1 LRSFVGAVNTI
12 KLYTLKSGAAAEAI
26 KNLTEKLRLF
36 FTRLPVLSLSKT
48 GDALLLNG
56 EKIDIAEMASFRGI
70 ADSFLKH
77 LEDVGLESLTFLNTV
92 TLNQMNTLF
101 GAFGSICGGAVS
113 VDHWQRIARER
124 ELTGILFNQHLY
136 EIEVVQNLNGHPADG
151 SEVPPTFSP
160 PEDPRLSQEQFDELA
175 DNFAGYLE
183 EMFLIDD
190 QDGIAH
196 MIGKLL
202 TGLENRVTPIRKSVL
217 GTCGEA
223 LEKLDLAF
231 QHDYIKLL
239 ADPLLSAFNKEEEPK
254 IISET
259 AAVLSRLVGHLILLA
274 DYPLASRILLN
285 LRKRYQK
292 FKAAKDPQAI
302 MLASVMRKSLE
313 PRTHRLLVADL
324 RSDDPSRQQ
333 LAAQLLEG
341 LGAVVAPLLVDTI
354 KQEEDYRVRQT
365 AALLLRKAG
374 AKAIE
379 GLKHQ
384 LASGIGAE
392 ERRRILDIIDTLT
405 RDVRSEFALAV
416 ADENPHVREAAYRL
430 AERIKDKKTVEILLD
445 FVKSHNGPQAIGA
458 IECLGR
464 LGSEDVEETLIE
476 LLNSSRDEQ
485 LRIACCRALGQL
497 GKPGGIETLVGV
509 LLPRRKF
516 LFFLERQSARLRAEA
531 ALALG
536 QITHPMA
543 AKNFARFINDD
554 DPTVRKL
561 ARRALEADASS
572 ALSQRQKS
580 AETSAH

>member
-1 LRSFVGAVNTI
+1 
-12 KLYTLKSGAAAEAI
+12 
-26 KNLTEKLRLF
+26 
-36 FTRLPVLSLSKT
+36 
-48 GDALLLNG
+48 
-56 EKIDIAEMASFRGI
+56 
-70 ADSFLKH
+70 
-77 LEDVGLESLTFLNTV
+77 
-92 TLNQMNTLF
+92 
-101 GAFGSICGGAVS
+101 
-113 VDHWQRIARER
+113 
-124 ELTGILFNQHLY
+124 
-136 EIEVVQNLNGHPADG
+136 
-151 SEVPPTFSP
+151 
-160 PEDPRLSQEQFDELA
+160 
-175 DNFAGYLE
+175 
-183 EMFLIDD
+183 
-190 QDGIAH
+190 
-196 MIGKLL
+196 
-202 TGLENRVTPIRKSVL
+202 
-217 GTCGEA
+217 
-223 LEKLDLAF
+223 
-231 QHDYIKLL
+231 
-239 ADPLLSAFNKEEEPK
+239 
-254 IISET
+254 
-259 AAVLSRLVGHLILLA
+259 
-274 DYPLASRILLN
+274 
-285 LRKRYQK
+285 
-292 FKAAKDPQAI
+292 